1 MEAPVS
7 KNHNAAQVAETGDV
21 ERYRA
26 IGSLITGDR
35 GRMRSREVAYEAVK
49 AAILAGMLEPR
60 ERLIEERLGAALQ
73 LSRTPIREALAILE
87 HEGIIEAVPY
97 KGLMVRSI
105 TVEEFLSMYEALG
118 HIEAAVGRAAVQ
130 NITAADI
137 ERLSATLDLA
147 EARIPH
153 DIPGHLAACREFQR
167 QLCACSRNPFLT
179 KLLLGIEE
187 RSDMYLIH
195 SRQALPAEKMH
206 ASVSDRRRILRA
218 VSDGD
223 EDAAARAS
231 HEHARAIRER
241 WRDMYHEPL
250 R

>member
-1 MEAPVS
+1 MRASVS
-7 KNHNAAQVAETGDV
+7 KQHNATQGLEPDDA

-26 IGSLITGDR
+26 IGALFTGDR
-35 GRMRSREVAYEAVK
+35 ARVRSRELAYETVK

-60 ERLIEERLGAALQ
+60 ERLVEEKLGAALQ

-87 HEGIIEAVPY
+87 HEDIIESVPY
-97 KGLMVRSI
+97 KGLMVRTI

-118 HIEAAVGRAAVQ
+118 HIEAAVARAAVP
-130 NITAADI
+130 NVTASDI
-137 ERLSATLDLA
+137 ERLSSTLDLA
-147 EARIPH
+147 ESLIPH
-153 DIPGHLAACREFQR
+153 DVPGHLAACREFQR
-167 QLCACSRNPFLT
+167 QLCACSNNPFLT

-195 SRQALPAEKMH
+195 SRQELPAEKMH
-206 ASVSDRRRILRA
+206 ASVSDRRKILNA
-218 VSDGD
+218 VREGD

-231 HEHARAIRER
+231 HDHARAIRER
-241 WRDMYHEPL
+241 WREMYPEPM